1 MSKYKDHSRFNCALL
16 PLLIGAIVFSFN
28 PPVKNIIY
36 FSLAFLYGTFFMNP
50 DLDLARKIK
59 LLSLRGFLS
68 IPFRSYSYVF
78 KHRGISHS
86 VLFGT
91 ITRVTWLFLF
101 ILGVLYIIYKKSV
114 TQKDLMLFL
123 NAYKEILSYVFFGLF
138 TADLSHLFL
147 DKRLFNWK
155 R

>member
-1 MSKYKDHSRFNCALL
+1 MSQYKDHSKFNCAML

-28 PPVKNIIY
+28 PPIKNVIY

-50 DLDLARKIK
+50 DLDLAKNIK
-59 LLSLRGFLS
+59 LLSLRGFFS
-68 IPFRSYSYVF
+68 IPFRSYSYIF

-91 ITRVTWLFLF
+91 ITRVGWLFLF

-114 TQKDLMLFL
+114 TQKDLMLFI
-123 NAYKEILSYVFFGLF
+123 NTYKEILLFVFLGLF
-138 TADLSHLFL
+138 TADLGHLLL
-147 DKRLFNWK
+147 DKRLFKWK